1 MNKTKNEFL
10 TNITQHSFTYFL
22 ENSCTFFI
30 STISLS
36 NCQLKIL
43 EKTKSNFLQR
53 TIPCTSHSP
62 STQESLPLC
71 TGARS
76 GHRSSSPCSF
86 WPRSTQ
92 NLPGVWCEFW
102 KSNCSFCRLEMIASA
117 FMSHFSTK
125 NKSFEN
131 RLLAGLCIGGF
142 ICGLP
147 LCARVSRLLI
157 YFSLCYFLLSWV
169 SS

>member
-1 MNKTKNEFL
+1 VNDVLSKQFHIASFDWILQFLPAFSNQTLSMN
-10 TNITQHSFTYFL
+10 
-22 ENSCTFFI
+22 
-30 STISLS
+30 
-36 NCQLKIL
+36 
-43 EKTKSNFLQR
+43 KTKSNFLQS
-53 TIPCTSHSP
+53 TTPCTSHSP

-71 TGARS
+71 TGALS

-92 NLPGVWCEFW
+92 NSPGLWYESW
-102 KSNCSFCRLEMIASA
+102 KSNYPFCRLEMIASA
-117 FMSHFSTK
+117 FMSHFSTR

-131 RLLAGLCIGGF
+131 RLLAGLCLGGF

-147 LCARVSRLLI
+147 LCARVSRLSI
-157 YFSLCYFLLSWV
+157 YFSLWFFHYAISFSLSWI